1 MRFIQMLLRA
11 WQDLLKQPLSSL
23 ANILVLGIA
32 LSIPTVGYG
41 LAMSISKL
49 SFALET
55 KPHINV
61 YLSPEIDSSSAEA
74 IFEELS
80 FTEGVKE
87 KTVITKEQA
96 LEAFQ
101 QTSGIN
107 NILNSLENNPLPT
120 TIVVTPT
127 LEYLNS
133 DKLSTLIDNIQ
144 KIEGIDEV
152 QINQEWLERL
162 QMISQFASTTVLVL
176 AALVACAIV
185 FVLSNTIRLLIANR
199 RNEIIV
205 SKLVGASDGF
215 VRQPF
220 LYIGFLYGLLGGLT
234 AYGIYWIVLLLLQ
247 DPINM
252 LAQSYE
258 TNFFLY
264 QLNNIDSA
272 SLILGSAILGWLA
285 ARFSVGKHLQNIR
298 PI

>member
-1 MRFIQMLLRA
+1 M
-11 WQDLLKQPLSSL
+11 
-23 ANILVLGIA
+23 
-32 LSIPTVGYG
+32 
-41 LAMSISKL
+41 
-49 SFALET
+49 
-55 KPHINV
+55 
-61 YLSPEIDSSSAEA
+61 
-74 IFEELS
+74 
-80 FTEGVKE
+80 
-87 KTVITKEQA
+87 ITKEQA